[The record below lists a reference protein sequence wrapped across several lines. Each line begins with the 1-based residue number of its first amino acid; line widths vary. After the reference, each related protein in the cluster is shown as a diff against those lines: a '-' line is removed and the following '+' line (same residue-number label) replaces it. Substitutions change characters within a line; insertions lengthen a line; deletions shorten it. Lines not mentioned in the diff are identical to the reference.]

1 LRRILITGGT
11 GFVGTHLVRHLQ
23 STPSQIIVV
32 SYGSNASLHEPGIEY
47 RRIDIRN
54 RDEVHSVMRE
64 FTPDMVYHLAAV
76 SAIGPSWSNPRLTFE
91 VNVLGSFNIFEA
103 AMNLP
108 SPPRILNISTAQVYA
123 RSSGPLSENS
133 PLNPE
138 NPYAASK
145 AMTELLMIQY
155 RNCMNGGIITAR
167 SFNHTGPGQLPTFV
181 LSSIAKQLAAIEAG
195 QAAPTL
201 KVGNIAVTR
210 DFTDVRDIVIAYDR
224 LLEKGRSGEVYNV
237 CSGRPVLLAN
247 VIKEFQMNC
256 RASIKVEVD
265 QDRVRPSDVAQMV
278 GDPTKIRTATGW
290 EPDTPLETTIRD
302 LQDYWRGRISR
313 EGLTPANGF
322 KSEATTQ

>member
-1 LRRILITGGT
+1 M
-11 GFVGTHLVRHLQ
+11 
-23 STPSQIIVV
+23 VV
-32 SYGSNASLHEPGIEY
+32 SSGSDVSPHGPGIEY

-54 RDEVHSVMRE
+54 CDEVHAVMRE
-64 FTPDMVYHLAAV
+64 FSPDMVYHLAAV
-76 SAIGPSWSNPRLTFE
+76 SAVGPSWSNPRLTFE

-155 RNCMNGGIITAR
+155 RNCVNGGIITAR

-224 LLEKGRSGEVYNV
+224 LLEKGISGEVYNV
-237 CSGRPVLLAN
+237 CSGRPVQLAN

-256 RASIKVEVD
+256 RASITVEVD

-290 EPDTPLETTIRD
+290 EPDIPLETTIRD

-313 EGLTPANGF
+313 EGLTRANGF

>member
-1 LRRILITGGT
+1 M
-11 GFVGTHLVRHLQ
+11 
-23 STPSQIIVV
+23 VV
-32 SYGSNASLHEPGIEY
+32 SSGSDVSPHGPGIEY

-54 RDEVHSVMRE
+54 WDEVHSVMRE
-64 FTPDMVYHLAAV
+64 FNPDMVYHLAAV
-76 SAIGPSWSNPRLTFE
+76 SAVGPSWSNPRLTFE

-108 SPPRILNISTAQVYA
+108 SPPRILNVSTSQVYA

-145 AMTELLMIQY
+145 AMTELLMVQY
-155 RNCMNGGIITAR
+155 RNYVNGGIVTTR

-201 KVGNIAVTR
+201 KVGNIALTR

-224 LLEKGRSGEVYNV
+224 LLEKGISGEAYNV

-256 RASIKVEVD
+256 RASITVEVD
-265 QDRVRPSDVAQMV
+265 QDRVRPRDVAQMV

-290 EPDTPLETTIRD
+290 EPDIPLETTIRD

>member
-1 LRRILITGGT
+1 MRRILITGGT
-11 GFVGTHLVRHLQ
+11 GFVGTHLVRHLR

-64 FTPDMVYHLAAV
+64 FNPDLVYHLAAV
-76 SAIGPSWSNPRLTFE
+76 SAVGPSWSNPRLTFE

-155 RNCMNGGIITAR
+155 RNCVNGGIITAR

-181 LSSIAKQLAAIEAG
+181 LSSIAKQLAAIELGLAS
-195 QAAPTL
+195 PTL
-201 KVGNIAVTR
+201 KVGNTAVTR
-210 DFTDVRDIVIAYDR
+210 DFTDVRDVVNAYDL
-224 LLEKGRSGEVYNV
+224 LLEKGTTGEVYNV
-237 CSGRPVLLAN
+237 CSGRPVLLAD

-256 RASIKVEVD
+256 RASITVEVD
-265 QDRVRPSDVAQMV
+265 QDRVRPSDAAKMV
-278 GDPTKIRTATGW
+278 GDPTKIRAATGW
-290 EPDTPLETTIRD
+290 QPDIPLETTIRD
-302 LQDYWRGRISR
+302 LQEYWRERISR
-313 EGLTPANGF
+313 EWLTRENGLKP
-322 KSEATTQ
+322 EATTQ